1 MQSMRRGF
9 SLAELAAVLALVSVV
24 TAVTLPHARA
34 WLDWVA
40 VDRAAV
46 EITTALALARHAAVM
61 DGSRAHLLIAAD
73 SLRLDRWGAGA
84 WLPFARWAGP
94 AHHGVTVELSNPE
107 VVFIPTGIA
116 WGLSNTRVVLRRGT
130 KVATLTVSRVGRVK
144 RW

>member
-1 MQSMRRGF
+1 MRRGF
-9 SLAELAAVLALVSVV
+9 SLAELAAVLAIVSVV
-24 TAVTLPHARA
+24 TAVALPRARA

-73 SLRLDRWGAGA
+73 SLRLDRWRAGT
-84 WLPFARWAGP
+84 WQPYTRWAGP
-94 AHHGVTVELSNPE
+94 AHHGVAVELSNPE

-130 KVATLTVSRVGRVK
+130 KVASITVSRVGRVK

>member
-1 MQSMRRGF
+1 MRRGF
-9 SLAELAAVLALVSVV
+9 TLAELVVVLGILGLV
-24 TAVTLPHARA
+24 TAVTLPRVRE

-73 SLRLDRWGAGA
+73 SLRVDRRGTAG
-84 WLPFARWAGP
+84 WRPFARWPGP
-94 AHHGVTVELSNPE
+94 DEHGVALEVSNPE
-107 VVFIPTGIA
+107 VVFTPNGIA
-116 WGLSNTRVVLRRGT
+116 WGLSNTHVVLRRGAR
-130 KVATLTVSRVGRVK
+130 VATITVSRVGRVK

>member
-1 MQSMRRGF
+1 MRRGF
-9 SLAELAAVLALVSVV
+9 SLAELAAVLAIVSVG

-73 SLRLDRWGAGA
+73 SLRLGRRGAGA
-84 WLPFARWAGP
+84 WVPVAPRARPGP
-94 AHHGVTVELSNPE
+94 H
-107 VVFIPTGIA
+107 
-116 WGLSNTRVVLRRGT
+116 RGT
-130 KVATLTVSRVGRVK
+130 GGPFQPQGGVSPSGDP
-144 RW
+144 W